1 MLKITIHYGPE
12 ALTFRVGGN
21 LIGAWAKELERSWK
35 RLFGDGAFLRMAG
48 AMPPAL
54 RQNAQV
60 RIANLSVAESQ
71 DLNLT
76 TWRRCQASNR
86 TTQETRAPEQTVRVS
101 PQADY

>member
-1 MLKITIHYGPE
+1 MLEITIHDGPE
-12 ALTFRVGGN
+12 AITFQVGGN

-35 RLFGDGAFLRMAG
+35 KLFRDGAFLRTAV
-48 AMPPAL
+48 APAVL
-54 RQNAQV
+54 RQDAKV

-76 TWRRCQASNR
+76 TWRHWQASKR

-101 PQADY
+101 PQAEH